1 VSDFGRKL
9 TVLSKVQFSIL
20 LCLVLVIIGFIVN
33 SYQQCATIDLLS
45 LVESRGQRTLFR
57 TGNQASCFRKL
68 LHFHHIQSYISIER
82 SLLTESINMSL
93 QSLSSKRGGKSSVLS
108 SSSTISSTNRPQPQR
123 GIDRVDERVLN
134 RLISE
139 LGLNRN
145 HTVPDPHCFICR
157 QEKHCG
163 LNRSSLRGVRYTNNS
178 WIICYLQNGLRE
190 VVIKVRVSN
199 GSSKYR
205 DSELNH
211 FACGRNSINAKM
223 KGKADQYFGIL
234 LLWVPIFETL
244 PPIFSVY
251 RHNAIPPY
259 FPAFIYYHCNGR

>member
-1 VSDFGRKL
+1 MVGWIGFISSCDLDKNSRLELAFKGRRLHLSRKDFLTGYSL
-9 TVLSKVQFSIL
+9 TVERIREWFWKETNCTFESSIL
-20 LCLVLVIIGFIVN
+20 LCLVLVIISFIVN
-33 SYQQCATIDLLS
+33 SYQQCATIALLL
-45 LVESRGQRTLFR
+45 LVESSRQRTLFR

-82 SLLTESINMSL
+82 SLLTESIKMSL

-178 WIICYLQNGLRE
+178 WMICNLQNGLRQ

-205 DSELNH
+205 DSELN
-211 FACGRNSINAKM
+211 RTLLVV
-223 KGKADQYFGIL
+223 GI
-234 LLWVPIFETL
+234 
-244 PPIFSVY
+244 
-251 RHNAIPPY
+251 
-259 FPAFIYYHCNGR
+259 